1 MSAMISPLVPT
12 SGAGMSM
19 FGPIRLLSLYMK
31 RREMFSSSSL
41 PYWRGSIW
49 MPPLPP
55 PNGTS
60 AMAVFQVISA
70 ASALKR
76 SRETSRW

>member
-1 MSAMISPLVPT
+1 M
-12 SGAGMSM
+12 
-19 FGPIRLLSLYMK
+19 RLELLLA
-31 RREMFSSSSL
+31 EA
-41 PYWRGSIW
+41 RGSTR

-55 PNGTS
+55 PKGTS

-76 SRETSRW
+76 SSETSWW